1 MLRRKAAPLGPISA
15 MAQKRQR
22 TGTDS
27 QRRRRSSAAANPEPE
42 PAPAESAD
50 DSAPAAAAR
59 EPAAASADAAAPAA
73 AMAGGQLTLASPL
86 FSGDGRF
93 FFVCCYATVRVYS
106 TSSAELLTELE
117 HGGTVTGV
125 AINPLNA
132 FQLLTAS
139 VDGRIRVWEYQEGK
153 ELRTVDLGLP
163 IVAAVLAGDAAEP
176 ALVLSCAANFVERA
190 GQVSADRVKLV
201 WYDIGTRTKT
211 RSLYKGPV
219 SAGPG
224 AGVVVN
230 HDSSC
235 IAWVAG
241 GQLFVLR
248 VGVLPLLGSKKRK
261 KGEPKPVP
269 PAPRVINH
277 PRTLTT
283 VAFHPTESTIATG
296 DEEGAIVL
304 SYLSPEFVQG
314 TDAAG
319 S

>member
-1 MLRRKAAPLGPISA
+1 

-22 TGTDS
+22 TAGTDS

-42 PAPAESAD
+42 PAPAEPAD
-50 DSAPAAAAR
+50 
-59 EPAAASADAAAPAA
+59 EPAAASADAAAPPAA

-176 ALVLSCAANFVERA
+176 ALVLSCAANFVERG

-211 RSLYKGPV
+211 RSLYKGSV